1 MGWDTNQEKFDK
13 QMDRLASIG
22 NGNPEDPL
30 KTVLKE
36 GLFKLNDI
44 IQNTNPQ
51 PQRQT
56 GNMKSA
62 FEIHVGTDFVED
74 GKIPAPG
81 RLKILLSP
89 NLNGLSPNEG
99 RLFYVAPYAPAQNA
113 GQMKRLGK
121 LITLKPTKPGTGPGW
136 FTKLNQSSN
145 KQVIHDFISERLSE
159 VIDEEANT

>member
-1 MGWDTNQEKFDK
+1 MGWDTNQEGFNK
-13 QMDRLASIG
+13 QMDRFAKIG
-22 NGNPEDPL
+22 DGGPSDPL

-62 FEIHVGTDFVED
+62 FEIHVGADFVEN
-74 GKIPAPG
+74 GNIPAPD
-81 RLKILLSP
+81 RLKTPLSP

-99 RLFYVAPYAPAQNA
+99 RLFYVSPYAPAQNA
-113 GQMKRLGK
+113 GKMKRLGK

-145 KQVIHDFISERLSE
+145 KQVIRDFISERLSE
-159 VIDEEANT
+159 IVDEGANT